1 MQFFEQLL
9 QNRVLI
15 CAAISWT
22 AAQLIKTA
30 IYAALYKHMDFKRLF
45 GSGGMPSSHTAF
57 VTSACVMTGLIEGFN
72 TSVFAVSFCIAAVV
86 IYDAMGVRRET
97 GRQGEAIN
105 RILTEFVMNGK
116 PLTEE
121 NMKTLVGH
129 SPIEVLG
136 GLIVSAVVVLIMMLI
151 GG

>member
-1 MQFFEQLL
+1 MEVFRQLFS
-9 QNRVLI
+9 NSVLL
-15 CAAISWT
+15 CAAISWIV
-22 AAQLIKTA
+22 AQAIKTA
-30 IYAALYKHMDFKRLF
+30 IHTALYKHLDWKRII

-57 VTSACVMTGLIEGFN
+57 VASACAMTAIKHGVDSTL
-72 TSVFAVSFCIAAVV
+72 FALSFCIAAVV

-105 RILTEFVMNGK
+105 RILSEFVMNGK
-116 PLTEE
+116 PITEE

-136 GLIVSAVVVLIMMLI
+136 GLIVAAIVVLVMTWID
-151 GG
+151 